1 MAWGLEEYAAM
12 HGVKYNSPNKKKKKE
27 TEKPKQP
34 PMDFT
39 GNIYQRKGVSAIIPP
54 DTPKKRSFKVDSEVE
69 AGRMNPEF
77 AKNHPTMAKGIVGVG
92 NVLSHVFENPWVER
106 SGQTGAE

>member
-34 PMDFT
+34 PVDFT
-39 GNIYQRKGVSAIIPP
+39 GNIYQRKGVSAILPETVAP
-54 DTPKKRSFKVDSEVE
+54 SPWKRLPAAGGIGLLKGTMDLADKINILNYAPTGGQVDVEGFKVYDPLI
-69 AGRMNPEF
+69 GD
-77 AKNHPTMAKGIVGVG
+77 
-92 NVLSHVFENPWVER
+92 
-106 SGQTGAE
+106 